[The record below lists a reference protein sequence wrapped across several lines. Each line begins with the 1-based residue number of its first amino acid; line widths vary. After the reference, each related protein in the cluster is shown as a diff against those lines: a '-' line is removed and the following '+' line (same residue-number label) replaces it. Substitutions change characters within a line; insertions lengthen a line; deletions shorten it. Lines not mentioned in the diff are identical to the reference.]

1 MTQILIGILIGVT
14 AVLAYQ
20 DPTVIEYIRS
30 NINDLSTY
38 MVKAT
43 SDVAVVVSH

>member
-1 MTQILIGILIGVT
+1 MQILIGILIGVVG
-14 AVLAYQ
+14 VLAYQ
-20 DPTVIEYIRS
+20 DPTVLEFIRS